1 MFDVTVRIVGEPDHT
16 KRIFG
21 RDIAE
26 AWATMAYGCDNVYAV
41 EVVSAETGELI
52 YYKSKG

>member
-21 RDIAE
+21 RDSAE

-41 EVVSAETGELI
+41 EIISAETGELI